1 MSGDK
6 ELSLVPR
13 LRFPEFQEKN
23 GWEKHPLSEMLE
35 EVLRPVVMKD
45 DEDYSLVTV
54 KRRYGGIVLRDVL
67 KGRDIL
73 VKSQFRIKKND
84 FLISKRQIVHCA
96 CGVVPEEHDDAIVSN
111 EYTIL
116 RAKENCDICFFNYF
130 VQQHIVGRSFLECS
144 VGIVI
149 EKMLFKQDQWLKKK
163 FFFPTLPEQQKIADC
178 LSSLDDLLT
187 AEVQKLDALKKYKK
201 SLLQQLFPRQGE
213 KVPRLRFPE
222 FEKSEAWVEK
232 ELHQLGEL
240 ISGLTYS
247 PNDVCENGLLVL
259 RSSNIQNGRIVLEDN
274 VYVREDINGA
284 NLSLENDILIC
295 VRNGSKKLIGKNA
308 LIPKGMPLCTHGAF
322 MTVFRS
328 DFAKFVIQ
336 LFQTD
341 VYEKQVAADLGAT
354 INSINSNHL
363 KKYKF
368 FVPKLQEQ
376 EKIANCLSYID
387 NLLEAQHDKIKK
399 LKDHRNGLLQ
409 HLFPTDWEVPS

>member
-6 ELSLVPR
+6 KLSLVPR

-116 RAKENCDICFFNYF
+116 RAKGNCDICFFNYF
-130 VQQHIVGRSFLECS
+130 VQQYIVGRSFLECS

-149 EKMLFKQDQWLKKK
+149 EKMLFKQEQWLKKK

-178 LSSLDDLLT
+178 LSSLDELLT

-201 SLLQQLFPRQGE
+201 SMLQQLFPRQGE

-247 PNDVCENGLLVL
+247 PNDVGENGLLVL
-259 RSSNIQNGRIVLEDN
+259 RSSNIQNGRIVLDDN

-341 VYEKQVAADLGAT
+341 VYEKQVAAD
-354 INSINSNHL
+354 
-363 KKYKF
+363 
-368 FVPKLQEQ
+368 
-376 EKIANCLSYID
+376 
-387 NLLEAQHDKIKK
+387 
-399 LKDHRNGLLQ
+399 
-409 HLFPTDWEVPS
+409 